1 VEVDEN
7 QHPAGHP
14 EVQPN
19 RPGMPFEEE
28 EDDDENA
35 YRDYGRNLLEERH
48 KRLLGLSKVMLRTDT
63 RQY

>member
-1 VEVDEN
+1 
-7 QHPAGHP
+7 
-14 EVQPN
+14 
-19 RPGMPFEEE
+19 MPFEEE